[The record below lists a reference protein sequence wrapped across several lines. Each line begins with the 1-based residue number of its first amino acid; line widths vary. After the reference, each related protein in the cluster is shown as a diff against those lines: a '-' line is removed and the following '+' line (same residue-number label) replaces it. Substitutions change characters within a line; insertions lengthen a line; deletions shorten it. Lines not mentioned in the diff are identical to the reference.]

1 MTRLPRLSGR
11 DLCRILERH
20 GFRILRQ
27 RGSHIVLQRRGT
39 DATRTVVVPDPKE
52 IAGGTLRSILR
63 QARLGR
69 SVLDE

>member
-1 MTRLPRLSGR
+1 LTRLPRLSGR
-11 DLCRILERH
+11 DLCGILERH
-20 GFRILRQ
+20 GFRILRR

-39 DATRTVVVPDPKE
+39 DATLTVVVPDHKE
-52 IAGGTLRSILR
+52 LAGGTLRSILR